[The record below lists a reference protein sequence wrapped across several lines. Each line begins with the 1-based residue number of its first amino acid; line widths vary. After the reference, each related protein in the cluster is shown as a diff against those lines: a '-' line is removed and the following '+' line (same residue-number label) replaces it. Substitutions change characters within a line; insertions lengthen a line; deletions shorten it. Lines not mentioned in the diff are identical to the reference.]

1 MITIVLKVITTRLF
15 QRGSAAHGL
24 ASKLCQP
31 EIFATDK
38 NARNAMRDLIITNS
52 SRLEFS
58 MRLADVLALEV
69 AGVLASLIHFHLPL
83 SETSPIHTVL
93 LHFCSALAFLL
104 FPQLDLYGSWRGR
117 PMHEMF
123 LRLAASWA
131 LVLLVG
137 LFFSFLIHH
146 VGHVSRLWMFYWY
159 ASGLS
164 FLFLLRITIYFVLHY
179 LRTKG
184 LNNKRV
190 VIVGYGHT
198 GQEMHRRA
206 REQAWTGYDVKAVH
220 ADPADMESIID
231 PTITRIHTLQEIHNF
246 VVENHVHEIWITL
259 PLVASPQLQQ
269 LQYLLRN
276 TLVDIRW
283 VPDILGLQML
293 SNKIENFLG
302 FPVVDLNQPISSGFN
317 GIVKDIFDKIFA
329 IVALILLVPLF
340 ATIAVCIKATSP
352 GPVFFRQPRLGL
364 NGKKF
369 NVYKFRTMKVHQE
382 HGCVTQATKNDPRIT
397 SIGNFLRRTSLDEL
411 PQFIN
416 VLLGDMSVVGP
427 RPHAL
432 QHNEMYKDLLEM
444 YMLRHRVKPGI
455 TGWAQIHGYRGETDT
470 VDKMA
475 ARVEFDLH
483 YIQNW
488 SLGMDIRIIIWTAFK
503 GWTGKN
509 AY

>member
-1 MITIVLKVITTRLF
+1 
-15 QRGSAAHGL
+15 
-24 ASKLCQP
+24 
-31 EIFATDK
+31 
-38 NARNAMRDLIITNS
+38 
-52 SRLEFS
+52 
-58 MRLADVLALEV
+58 MRLADVLALEA
-69 AGVLASLIHFHLPL
+69 AGVLVGLAHFQVPI

-104 FPQLDLYGSWRGR
+104 FPQLELYGSWRGR

-131 LVLLVG
+131 LVLLIG

-179 LRTKG
+179 LRMKG
-184 LNNKRV
+184 MNNKRV
-190 VIVGYGHT
+190 VIVGYGNT

-220 ADPADMESIID
+220 AESADVEKLRDPSIV
-231 PTITRIHTLQEIHNF
+231 RINTLQEIHNF

-259 PLVASPQLQQ
+259 PLVDSPKLQQ

-293 SNKIENFLG
+293 SNKMENFLG
-302 FPVVDLNQPISSGFN
+302 FPVVDLNQPISSGLN
-317 GIVKDIFDKIFA
+317 GIIKDIFDKIFA
-329 IVALILLVPLF
+329 VVALILLAPLF
-340 ATIAVCIKATSP
+340 ATIAVCVKATSP

-382 HGCVTQATKNDPRIT
+382 NGCVIQATKNDPRIT
-397 SIGNFLRRTSLDEL
+397 SIGSFLRRTSLDEL

-416 VLLGDMSVVGP
+416 VLFGDMSVVGP

-432 QHNEMYKDLLEM
+432 QHNEMYKDLLET

>member
-1 MITIVLKVITTRLF
+1 
-15 QRGSAAHGL
+15 
-24 ASKLCQP
+24 
-31 EIFATDK
+31 
-38 NARNAMRDLIITNS
+38 
-52 SRLEFS
+52 
-58 MRLADVLALEV
+58 MRLMDVLALEA
-69 AGVLASLIHFHLPL
+69 AGGLASLIHFQVPL

-104 FPQLDLYGSWRGR
+104 FPQLELYGSWRGR
-117 PMHEMF
+117 SMPDMF
-123 LRLAASWA
+123 VRLGASWG
-131 LVLLVG
+131 LVLLIG

-159 ASGLS
+159 ASGLT
-164 FLFLLRITIYFVLHY
+164 FLVFYRAAVYFVLHY

-190 VIVGYGHT
+190 VIVGYGST

-206 REQAWTGYDVKAVH
+206 LQQDWTGYDVKAVH
-220 ADPADMESIID
+220 ADPADMGKIVD
-231 PTITRIHTLQEIHNF
+231 PAIVRINSLQEIHDF
-246 VVENHVHEIWITL
+246 VVENHVHEIWVTL
-259 PLVASPQLQQ
+259 PLMASPQLQK

-276 TLVDIRW
+276 TFVDIRW

-293 SNKIENFLG
+293 SNKMGNFLG
-302 FPVVDLNQPISSGFN
+302 FPVVDLNQPISSGLN
-317 GIVKDIFDKIFA
+317 GIVKDIFDRIFA
-329 IVALILLVPLF
+329 VVALLLLLPLF
-340 ATIAVCIKATSP
+340 VVIAICIKVSSR
-352 GPVFFRQPRLGL
+352 GPVFFKQPRLGL
-364 NGKKF
+364 NGRKF

-382 HGCVTQATKNDPRIT
+382 QGMVTQATKDDPRIT
-397 SIGNFLRRTSLDEL
+397 PIGRFLRRTSLDEL

-416 VLLGDMSVVGP
+416 VLFGDMSVVGP

-475 ARVEFDLH
+475 ARVQFDLH

-488 SLGMDIRIIIWTAFK
+488 SLWMDMRIIVWTAFK

>member
-1 MITIVLKVITTRLF
+1 
-15 QRGSAAHGL
+15 
-24 ASKLCQP
+24 
-31 EIFATDK
+31 
-38 NARNAMRDLIITNS
+38 MRDLINTNS
-52 SRLEFS
+52 SRLELS
-58 MRLADVLALEV
+58 MRLMDVLALEV
-69 AGVLASLIHFHLPL
+69 AGGLVGLMHFHVPL
-83 SETSPIHTVL
+83 SETPPIHTVL

-104 FPQLDLYGSWRGR
+104 FPQFELYGSWRGR
-117 PMHEMF
+117 PLPDMF
-123 LRLAASWA
+123 VRIAGSWG
-131 LVLLVG
+131 LMLLIG

-159 ASGLS
+159 ASGVT
-164 FLFLLRITIYFVLHY
+164 LLVAYRSAVYFSLRY

-184 LNNKRV
+184 VNNKRV
-190 VIVGYGHT
+190 LIVGYGNT

-206 REQAWTGYDVKAVH
+206 LQQDWTGYDVKAVY
-220 ADPADMESIID
+220 ADPGDADKLLD
-231 PTITRIHTLQEIHNF
+231 PLIARINSLQEIHDY
-246 VVENHVHEIWITL
+246 VVANQIHEIWITL
-259 PLVASPQLQQ
+259 PLMASSKLQE

-276 TLVDIRW
+276 SLVDIRW

-293 SNKIENFLG
+293 SNKMGNFLG
-302 FPVVDLNQPISSGFN
+302 LPVVDLNQPISSGMN
-317 GIVKDIFDKIFA
+317 GVVKDVFDRMFA
-329 IVALILLVPLF
+329 VVALILLLPLF
-340 ATIAVCIKATSP
+340 IVIALLIKYSSP
-352 GPVFFRQPRLGL
+352 GPIFFKQPRLGL

-369 NVYKFRTMKVHQE
+369 NVYKFRTMKLHQE
-382 HGCVTQATKNDPRIT
+382 HDAVTQATRNDPRIT
-397 SIGNFLRRTSLDEL
+397 PIGGFLRRTSLDEL

-416 VLLGDMSVVGP
+416 VLFGDMSVVGP

-455 TGWAQIHGYRGETDT
+455 TGWAQIHGHRGETDT

-475 ARVEFDLH
+475 KRVQFDLH

-488 SLGMDIRIIIWTAFK
+488 SLWMDVRIIVWTAFR

>member
-1 MITIVLKVITTRLF
+1 
-15 QRGSAAHGL
+15 
-24 ASKLCQP
+24 
-31 EIFATDK
+31 
-38 NARNAMRDLIITNS
+38 MRDLIITNS
-52 SRLEFS
+52 SRLELS
-58 MRLADVLALEV
+58 MRLMDILVLEI
-69 AGVLASLIHFHLPL
+69 AGGIASLIHFHVPL
-83 SETSPIHTVL
+83 SETPPIHTVL

-104 FPQLDLYGSWRGR
+104 FPQLELYGSWRGR
-117 PMHEMF
+117 SMPDMF
-123 LRLAASWA
+123 VRIGASWA
-131 LVLLVG
+131 LVLLIG

-159 ASGLS
+159 ASGVTLLVAYRS
-164 FLFLLRITIYFVLHY
+164 AVYLGLRFLRA
-179 LRTKG
+179 KG

-190 VIVGYGHT
+190 VIVGYGST
-198 GQEMHRRA
+198 GQEMHKRA
-206 REQAWTGYDVKAVH
+206 LHQDWSGYDVMAVH
-220 ADPADMESIID
+220 AAPEDAGKIVDPSIVRIRDM
-231 PTITRIHTLQEIHNF
+231 QEIPEY
-246 VVENHVHEIWITL
+246 VVANHIHEIWITL
-259 PLVASPQLQQ
+259 PLMASPKLQE

-293 SNKIENFLG
+293 SNKMGNFLG
-302 FPVVDLNQPISSGFN
+302 LPVVDLNQPISSGLN
-317 GIVKDIFDKIFA
+317 GIIKDIFDRAFA
-329 IVALILLVPLF
+329 IVVLILLLPLF
-340 ATIAVCIKATSP
+340 ATLAVLIKRSSP

-364 NGKKF
+364 NGRKF

-382 HGCVTQATKNDPRIT
+382 QNGVTQATKNDSRLT
-397 SIGNFLRRTSLDEL
+397 SIGGFLRRTSLDEL

-455 TGWAQIHGYRGETDT
+455 TGWAQIHGHRGETDT

-475 ARVEFDLH
+475 TRVQFDLH
-483 YIQNW
+483 YIQHW
-488 SLGMDIRIIIWTAFK
+488 SLWMDIRIIVWTAFK